1 MTSDGVQQAQPPVST
16 EWTVSRQALRKFIGL
31 EPGEGVPAFLAGL
44 MFFCLMG
51 AYFILKPLRDEM
63 GIAGGVRNLPNL
75 YLVTLAV
82 MLVAAPL
89 FGAASRGRRREVFLP
104 RVYRFLGA
112 NLLLFFALFS
122 LLPGADAWLG
132 RGFYVWVSVFN
143 LFSLSLFWGFMADG
157 FGFQHGRRVLGVV
170 AVGGTAGAILGAS
183 ITGLLVQPLGRVP
196 CSWCLWASWRS
207 RCSWYGRSRVGSTA
221 CRPTPAGPRGTR
233 RRPARH
239 LERGHAGVEVA
250 LPAGHLRLP
259 AALQPQLDLPLPGA
273 GQHRGGGRGG
283 SGRPGSAA
291 GRHRGLGA
299 DRHPARPSWPS
310 PDASCVAWAPAPSWR
325 PCRW

>member
-1 MTSDGVQQAQPPVST
+1 MTSDGVEQPQPPVST

-157 FGFQHGRRVLGVV
+157 FGFRHGRRVLGVV

-196 CSWCLWASWRS
+196 LLLVSLGFLETAVQLVRPLSRRFDRLSADAPPAHAAPTTDRPGIWSGVMLVLSRPTCRPSAPSCCSTASARPSSTWPRPASWR
-207 RCSWYGRSRVGSTA
+207 RPRRVGPAGLGCWPASRSG
-221 CRPTPAGPRGTR
+221 CRPPPC
-233 RRPARH
+233 
-239 LERGHAGVEVA
+239 
-250 LPAGHLRLP
+250 
-259 AALQPQLDLPLPGA
+259 
-273 GQHRGGGRGG
+273 
-283 SGRPGSAA
+283 S
-291 GRHRGLGA
+291 
-299 DRHPARPSWPS
+299 PSWPS
-310 PDASCVAWAPAPSWR
+310 PDASCDAWAPAPSWR